1 MGFATESFDR
11 ILQKLENY
19 GIQNKIESITDSD
32 ILKSPVTSMYTR
44 SIDSDVSC
52 PHCKRSFRLCT
63 HCGKTGHTEPNCY
76 AKNNSSNHQSKA
88 IGSTSKHQHL
98 SNLTMTEED
107 EDAIKAIYDRYPDL
121 HL

>member
-32 ILKSPVTSMYTR
+32 ILKLPVTLMYTR
-44 SIDSDVSC
+44 SINSDV
-52 PHCKRSFRLCT
+52 K
-63 HCGKTGHTEPNCY
+63 PNCY